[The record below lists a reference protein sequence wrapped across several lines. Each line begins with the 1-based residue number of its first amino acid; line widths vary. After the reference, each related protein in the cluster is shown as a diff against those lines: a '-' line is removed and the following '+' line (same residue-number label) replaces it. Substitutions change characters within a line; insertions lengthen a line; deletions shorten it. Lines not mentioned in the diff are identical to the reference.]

1 MAVQQSH
8 SSLEALRKLE
18 ASLHLHLCQRDAPTS
33 ADDEVQ
39 AAPRARLISP
49 IARLCAFDWR
59 MRRWPRLRKL
69 VLGGA
74 TLGGLVLLAMV
85 ALWWRLSS
93 GPIELDVATPWLTA
107 AIKENLGG
115 GHEVELG
122 GTQLE
127 RDANGRV
134 SLRIRDIVVR
144 DADGTV
150 VASAPKAEVGVSG
163 WGLFTGR
170 IRAERLSLVG
180 AEMAV
185 RIESDSTVTIFAGG
199 DKRPFVT
206 ASAASNPAVAAS
218 ARASA
223 NRERA
228 AAITRVVPAATL
240 VPAAAAPTMRG
251 GVPDLAALLAWIESL
266 DAGALDGRDLTE
278 IGLKGGNLT
287 VDDERNGKQWT
298 FTNIDLSVTRPRDGG
313 IAVTL
318 GSEGVER
325 PWQMRAAMTPS
336 RQGHRIIDIET
347 QKVSAKDLILAMRWG
362 EGQYQPDLP
371 LSARIRAEIGP
382 DGIPHMLDGRIVVE
396 KGVIIDLDDPL
407 ARIPIDRAEISLDW
421 DAKRQGLVMPFQVVS
436 GGNRITL
443 LAQFDAPREGSS
455 VWGLQV
461 SGGTVVLASAAP
473 VDPAPLILDRI
484 LLRLRIDPTKQ
495 RVDLEPSELGNA
507 QLGLALTGS
516 LDFSSDDPRLALGI
530 ASTPMSVAAMKR
542 LWPVV
547 TAPKVRA
554 WVEDHLQAGTI
565 ERLDIST
572 NAPWST
578 LKSSGPPVPDD
589 GLLIQIAG
597 HDAEIRPVEGLPA
610 IRDADV
616 NVRISGRTAVINVGR
631 GNVDISPGRKLS
643 ITNGVFEVP
652 DTFPK
657 APPAKA
663 RFRLDGSVPA
673 AAELLG
679 LERLRDYSGA
689 PLDPATS
696 RGTLTAQVTL
706 SLPLKEDLAPGSSIY
721 MIHMDV
727 ANFAAERM
735 VMGQKVEAALLKVS
749 ANNQGHWIR
758 GDVKI
763 NGVPAALDYRKP
775 RDGDADI
782 RVQATLDENAR
793 SKFGFDLGGF
803 LTGPVPIKLSG
814 RVPANDGDSR
824 FAVDADLTQAKVDN
838 LLPGWSKAPGRSGRA
853 TFTLVSKAAVSRF
866 EDLVIEAPGG
876 LVKGTVEVDSGGEV
890 LSANFPVFSLSD
902 GDKATLKADRGA
914 DGTLRVTLRGDV
926 YDGRG
931 FIKSTLSGSAS
942 SKQKHDK
949 DVDLDVKVGTVIGF
963 HGETLRG
970 LDLRASRRSGV
981 IMSLAL
987 NAKLGRDA
995 PLSGDVRGRGNN
1007 GRQVVFIETSDA
1019 GAFFRFNDIY
1029 PKIVG
1034 GEMWIALDPQSADLA
1049 PQEGILNI
1057 RDFAVR
1063 GEAALDRV
1071 AAAPQQPGG
1080 PSPGVEFSRLRVDFT
1095 RSLGRFTVRD
1105 GLLKGPAIGGT
1116 VDGYIDYN
1124 RNDVRMRG
1132 TFVPLYGLNNM
1143 FGQIPIVGL
1152 FLGGSNEGLLGV
1164 TYEVVGPPSAPVL
1177 RVNPI
1182 SAVAPGLL
1190 RKFFEFPSGN
1200 GTMPQSYA
1208 EPNR

>member
-18 ASLHLHLCQRDAPTS
+18 ASLHLHLCERDAPTS

-206 ASAASNPAVAAS
+206 ASAASNPAVAAP
-218 ARASA
+218 ARASV

-228 AAITRVVPAATL
+228 AAITPVVPAATL

-336 RQGHRIIDIET
+336 RQGHRMIDIET

-554 WVEDHLQAGTI
+554 WVQDHLQAGTI

-814 RVPANDGDSR
+814 RVPAHDGDSR

-838 LLPGWSKAPGRSGRA
+838 LLPGWSKAPGRAGRA